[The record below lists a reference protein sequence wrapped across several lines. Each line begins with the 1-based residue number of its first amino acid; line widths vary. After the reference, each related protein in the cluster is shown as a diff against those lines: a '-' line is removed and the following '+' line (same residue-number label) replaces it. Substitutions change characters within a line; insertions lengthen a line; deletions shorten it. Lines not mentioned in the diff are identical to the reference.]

1 MPPVMGFRV
10 VCISYTDGAGAEP
23 VGHRVADQLGY
34 RYVNEEIILEAS
46 RMARVD
52 PALVTAAEKKQ
63 SFFDRLLD
71 SLASAQQTLGPAALA
86 AGFAVPIVPEVTT
99 TRPADKEDL
108 RTLIRAVI
116 HEVGK
121 QGNAVIA
128 AHAASLA
135 LAGRSGVM
143 RVLLT
148 APDDVRARRIATER
162 GLSQEDAAEAIA
174 RGDSGRR
181 EYLRTF
187 YEVDDESPTRY
198 DVVLNTEVLT
208 AEQAASII
216 VTVAR

>member
-1 MPPVMGFRV
+1 
-10 VCISYTDGAGAEP
+10 
-23 VGHRVADQLGY
+23 
-34 RYVNEEIILEAS
+34 
-46 RMARVD
+46 
-52 PALVTAAEKKQ
+52 
-63 SFFDRLLD
+63 D